1 MQSSRVEPAAGIV
14 SHQPTTLSAMV
25 RAGHGIGLL
34 NSLAAAM
41 VRTDGLEVRQVAS
54 QHLYRD
60 VGLWWHSERPLSRAA
75 QAFVDLVLQAERP
88 AGTLPIP
95 AV

>member
-1 MQSSRVEPAAGIV
+1 M
-14 SHQPTTLSAMV
+14 
-25 RAGHGIGLL
+25 
-34 NSLAAAM
+34 
-41 VRTDGLEVRQVAS
+41 RQVES

-75 QAFVDLVLQAERP
+75 QAFIDLVLQAERP

-95 AV
+95 A